1 MIGKIIAKARKD
13 ADLTKT
19 ELSKITDINI
29 GHLTHIE
36 KGERNPSHKTLKSIC
51 KALNIPYMPLMFTY
65 DKDLSEEQET
75 YKAENYIS
83 CNKILAFND
92 ISGFIDC
99 PVFFPTA
106 AFAVKVNDNSM
117 EPTLNVGDVIVSKRI
132 RDEEKANLKVGDIIT
147 FLAPEGFSSNP
158 LIEGKKVTHRIIVAP
173 YEEDGV
179 WYVWTQGDR
188 AGMPDEIP
196 IPIENVKA
204 KYVRTSAF
212 LTGLIGFLR
221 TWYGFLILIAVPL
234 LGILI
239 YEIILLTKTKKS
251 EEKKKIEEEEKIRIE
266 KERQEKEEEI
276 AKKAVEEYIKSV
288 EEKKKNENIA
298 KGQEGEEK

>member
-117 EPTLNVGDVIVSKRI
+117 EPTFEKGSFVYVELNSGLDTKDYGLFNYNDTIII
-132 RDEEKANLKVGDIIT
+132 RRFYT
-147 FLAPEGFSSNP
+147 
-158 LIEGKKVTHRIIVAP
+158 KKDKI
-173 YEEDGV
+173 
-179 WYVWTQGDR
+179 
-188 AGMPDEIP
+188 
-196 IPIENVKA
+196 
-204 KYVRTSAF
+204 
-212 LTGLIGFLR
+212 FLR
-221 TWYGFLILIAVPL
+221 ADNKNFPEIRVLDNDTFYIIGKIL
-234 LGILI
+234 
-239 YEIILLTKTKKS
+239 
-251 EEKKKIEEEEKIRIE
+251 
-266 KERQEKEEEI
+266 
-276 AKKAVEEYIKSV
+276 
-288 EEKKKNENIA
+288 KN
-298 KGQEGEEK
+298 K